1 MSSENALPR
10 WLQKE
15 LPKRGYQLEG
25 HRAGGISRLA
35 KDAGIPQATASRLVN
50 GVGEPSLDSLRKV
63 GKVLGYTLGEMM
75 IAAGLAT
82 PEEMTARITA
92 TTEPADPAPPQEPW
106 WANPPDDL
114 PDDVIWDGLPDP
126 AMQAWHLSGLD
137 VEERR
142 IVMRVVVGLINQR
155 YANYA
160 DNTQHHK
167 RRVNG

>member
-1 MSSENALPR
+1 MPAEDNPRTRLGDAMDQRRAHLRMQWNDVADKAEISVAHLRRVRNGTQALNPVLMAAIDDA
-10 WLQKE
+10 LQWQ
-15 LPKRGYQLEG
+15 RG
-25 HRAGGISRLA
+25 SV
-35 KDAGIPQATASRLVN
+35 QAILD
-50 GVGEPSLDSLRKV
+50 GGEPIPLKSTTSAPRPW
-63 GKVLGYTLGEMM
+63 T
-75 IAAGLAT
+75 AGPGGAS
-82 PEEMTARITA
+82 
-92 TTEPADPAPPQEPW
+92 QEPW